1 MPISTMSRMTVL
13 SPLRA
18 SAHREPLVAVVVR
31 RFDGHGDVV
40 RMALL
45 QTRSRDLHELRLLQV
60 LDGGRT
66 GVTHSGAQSP
76 AELMDD
82 SRQWTAERHSS
93 LDALGHQFVLTQRV
107 VLEVAVLGVRLAA
120 SRTTWALHRAQRA
133 HAAVALEL
141 LAVDEDQLTRRLGGA
156 GKQRAQHRGRGA
168 RGQRLGDVTGV
179 LQ

>member
-18 SAHREPLVAVVVR
+18 SAHREPSVAVVVR

-45 QTRSRDLHELRLLQV
+45 QTRSRDLHELRLLEL

-66 GVTHSGAQSP
+66 GVTHSGPQSP

-82 SRQWTAERHSS
+82 RRQWTAERHPS

-107 VLEVAVLGVRLAA
+107 VLEVAVLGIRLAA
-120 SRTTWALHRAQRA
+120 SRTTSALHRAERA
-133 HAAVALEL
+133 HAAVALDR
-141 LAVDEDQLTRRLGGA
+141 LAAHQAQLTRRLSGA
-156 GKQRAQHRGRGA
+156 AQPRHPRLGRG
-168 RGQRLGDVTGV
+168 
-179 LQ
+179 